1 MTPSQ
6 ALTLAGVPESLHCEA
21 IASLTAEDFKR
32 SGLTWAKWKVR
43 LFRAGKI
50 ADLLDWNDERL
61 CIKHPEL
68 CDEDIAPVDNIT
80 CNGDMIPWASD
91 GSRPLRSYWLNQD
104 PASDDYKAAV
114 AANHRYCPGQHPRSR
129 ASRKAWYRRNAGE
142 YKAWRL
148 GAAVEPSKGF
158 EIWRGKDGKDSAVV
172 WRCGNAWLVKSSTH
186 LVGSLYLNSRKGY
199 EIDNV
204 FSGDYTAQM
213 WFPIP
218 GYQLRAPVTWSVL
231 PGKAQSLEPKRWEA
245 VKANG
250 DGKTYTKW
258 TAK

>member
-6 ALTLAGVPESLHCEA
+6 TLTLAGVPESLHAEA
-21 IASLTAEDFKR
+21 IASLNAADFKR

-68 CDEDIAPVDNIT
+68 CDWDIAPMVNIT
-80 CNGDMIPWASD
+80 AHGDNGPWEID
-91 GSRPLRSYWLNQD
+91 GSRPKANYWLSQD
-104 PASDDYKAAV
+104 VTSNEYQTAV
-114 AANHRYCPGQHPRSR
+114 ASNYWCKGTHPRSKK
-129 ASRKAWYRRNAGE
+129 SVKAWYRRNAGE
-142 YKAWRL
+142 YLAWRL

-186 LVGSLYLNSRKGY
+186 IVGSLYLNSRKGY

-204 FSGDYTAQM
+204 FSGDYTPQM

-231 PGKAQSLEPKRWEA
+231 PGKAQSLEPKRWES
-245 VKANG
+245 VRDDG
-250 DGKTYTKW
+250 EGKTYTKW
-258 TAK
+258 TAQ

>member
-1 MTPSQ
+1 MTP
-6 ALTLAGVPESLHCEA
+6 ALTLAGVPESLHAEA
-21 IASLTAEDFKR
+21 QASLEAADER
-32 SGLTWAKWKVR
+32 SAGLTWAKWKVR
-43 LFRAGKI
+43 LFKAGKI

-80 CNGDMIPWASD
+80 CNGDMIPWAPD
-91 GSRPLRSYWLNQD
+91 GSRPLRSYWLSQD

-148 GAAVEPSKGF
+148 GAAIDPARGF
-158 EIWRGKDGKDSAVV
+158 EIWRGTDGKNTATA
-172 WRCGNAWLVKSSTH
+172 WRCCGAWCVSHSQKIIGT
-186 LVGSLYLNSRKGY
+186 LYLNSRKGF
-199 EIDNV
+199 EIDNI
-204 FSGDYTAQM
+204 FCGDYSPQM
-213 WFPIP
+213 WWPIS

-231 PGKAQSLEPKRWEA
+231 LGRKQQLAYKRWE
-245 VKANG
+245 VEQPNG
-250 DGKTYTKW
+250 DGKTYSSLSQV
-258 TAK
+258 